1 MNSTAIKPLPN
12 QRHGRLML
20 ALIVGLLALPFAIGA
35 GLYFGGWQPSRISHH
50 GHLLTPPRQ
59 LPEQLLHPSGA
70 SFGARS
76 TGKNSEK
83 WLLLFH
89 VRGPCTAECAGRLD
103 EMRRIHVALYKNM
116 GRLSRAVL
124 TDQPDDPA
132 LLALRASQPDLL
144 LLTAPSAPLAGEQA
158 SVLAEIADP
167 LLLIDPQGQVIM
179 TYPPDASAQGV
190 RADLERLLKYAWT
203 G

>member
-1 MNSTAIKPLPN
+1 MSSVAINPLPD

-35 GLYFGGWQPSRISHH
+35 GLYFGGWQPTRIAHH
-50 GHLLTPPRQ
+50 GHLLNPPRV
-59 LPEQLLHPSGA
+59 LSDPVL
-70 SFGARS
+70 RS
-76 TGKNSEK
+76 TGKNAEK
-83 WLLLFH
+83 WKLVLN
-89 VRGPCTAECAGRLD
+89 VRGPCSAECAGRLD

-132 LLALRASQPDLL
+132 LLALRDSQPDLL
-144 LLTAPSAPLAGEQA
+144 LLIASPGELAG
-158 SVLAEIADP
+158 ITDP
-167 LLLIDPQGQVIM
+167 LLLVDPQGQMIM

-190 RADLERLLKYAWT
+190 RADLERLLKYAWA

>member
-1 MNSTAIKPLPN
+1 MNNIAIRPLPN

-20 ALIVGLLALPFAIGA
+20 ALIVGLLALPFIIGA
-35 GLYFGGWQPSRISHH
+35 GLYFGGWHPSRIGHH
-50 GHLLTPPRQ
+50 GHLVNPPRP
-59 LPEQLLHPSGA
+59 LPEQMLHPKGA

-76 TGKNSEK
+76 TGKNAEK
-83 WLLLFH
+83 WKLVLQ
-89 VRGPCTAECAGRLD
+89 VRGPCAADCTSRLD

-132 LLALRASQPDLL
+132 LLALHASQPDLMV
-144 LLTAPSAPLAGEQA
+144 LTAPSGA
-158 SVLAEIADP
+158 LAEVTDP
-167 LLLIDPQGQVIM
+167 VLLVDPQGLVIM
-179 TYPPDASAQGV
+179 TYPPDARPQGM
-190 RADLERLLKYAWT
+190 RADLDRLLKYAWT

>member
-1 MNSTAIKPLPN
+1 MNSTAINSLPN

-20 ALIVGLLALPFAIGA
+20 ALIAGLLALPFAIGA
-35 GLYFGGWQPSRISHH
+35 SLYFGGWHPSRISHH
-50 GHLLTPPRQ
+50 GHLLTPPRL
-59 LPEQLLHPSGA
+59 LPEQVL
-70 SFGARS
+70 RS

-83 WLLLFH
+83 WMLLFH
-89 VRGPCTAECAGRLD
+89 VRGPCAAECAGRLD

-132 LLALRASQPDLL
+132 LLALRNTQPDLL
-144 LLTAPSAPLAGEQA
+144 LLTAPSEQ
-158 SVLAEIADP
+158 LAEITDP
-167 LLLIDPQGQVIM
+167 LLLVDPQGQIIM

>member
-1 MNSTAIKPLPN
+1 MNSTVINPLPN
-12 QRHGRLML
+12 QRQGRLML

-35 GLYFGGWQPSRISHH
+35 SLYFSGWQPSRISHH
-50 GHLLTPPRQ
+50 GHLLTPPRL
-59 LPEQLLHPSGA
+59 LPEQIL
-70 SFGARS
+70 RS

-89 VRGPCTAECAGRLD
+89 VHGPCTAECAGRLD

-116 GRLSRAVL
+116 GRLSRAIL
-124 TDQPDDPA
+124 TDRPDDPA
-132 LLALRASQPDLL
+132 LLALRDSQPDLL
-144 LLTAPSAPLAGEQA
+144 LLTAPAEQLAGE
-158 SVLAEIADP
+158 LANITDP
-167 LLLIDPQGQVIM
+167 LLLVDPRGQIIM

>member
-1 MNSTAIKPLPN
+1 MNNTAISPLPN

-50 GHLLTPPRQ
+50 GHLLTPPRL
-59 LPEQLLHPSGA
+59 LPEQVLHPKGT

-76 TGKNSEK
+76 TGKNSDK
-83 WLLLFH
+83 WMLLLH
-89 VRGPCTAECAGRLD
+89 VRGPCAAECAGRLD

-132 LLALRASQPDLL
+132 LLALRDSQPDLL
-144 LLTAPSAPLAGEQA
+144 LLTAPSDQLAG
-158 SVLAEIADP
+158 IADP
-167 LLLIDPQGQVIM
+167 LLLVDPQGQVIM

>member
-1 MNSTAIKPLPN
+1 MNSTVINPLPN

-35 GLYFGGWQPSRISHH
+35 SLYFGGWHPSRISHH
-50 GHLLTPPRQ
+50 GHLLTPPRL
-59 LPEQLLHPSGA
+59 LPEQMLHPKGA

-76 TGKNSEK
+76 TGKTSEK
-83 WLLLFH
+83 WMLLFH
-89 VRGPCTAECAGRLD
+89 VRGPCAAECAGRLD

-116 GRLSRAVL
+116 GRMSRAVL

-132 LLALRASQPDLL
+132 LLALRDSQPDLL
-144 LLTAPSAPLAGEQA
+144 LLTAPAEQLAGE
-158 SVLAEIADP
+158 LANITDP
-167 LLLIDPQGQVIM
+167 LLLVDPRGQIIM

>member
-1 MNSTAIKPLPN
+1 MNSTAINPLPN

-35 GLYFGGWQPSRISHH
+35 SLYFGGWQPSRISHH
-50 GHLLTPPRQ
+50 GHLLTPPR
-59 LPEQLLHPSGA
+59 LLLDQIL
-70 SFGARS
+70 RS

-83 WLLLFH
+83 WMLMFH
-89 VRGPCTAECAGRLD
+89 VSGPCAAKCAGRLD

-132 LLALRASQPDLL
+132 LLALRDSQPDLL
-144 LLTAPSAPLAGEQA
+144 LLTAPSDQLAGA
-158 SVLAEIADP
+158 LAEIADP
-167 LLLIDPQGQVIM
+167 LLLVDPQGQVII